1 MHSQNT
7 RNVCLHT
14 YCRGIATGGLMR
26 PCLPSPLLFPNQT
39 RSNSFSFKH
48 QECSFLQ
55 VFRPELS
62 RFLPHL
68 LQFLDNLRRPLIF
81 SNYIG
86 EVDHF
91 TLDLLTL
98 DLLTLDLHMIHMILL
113 IGRVLC
119 FYNQTNKYNLKIIL
133 IVRFS
138 S

>member
-1 MHSQNT
+1 MRSQNI

-14 YCRGIATGGLMR
+14 YCRGIATGGLMG
-26 PCLPSPLLFPNQT
+26 PCLPSPLQFPNQT

-48 QECSFLQ
+48 QECCFLQ

-62 RFLPHL
+62 RFLPHV

-91 TLDLLTL
+91 TLDH
-98 DLLTLDLHMIHMILL
+98 LTLDLHMIHMILL
-113 IGRVLC
+113 IRRFLC